1 MKIIGYGH
9 RILWVLV
16 LLFLVSRLS
25 FPCTSIIVTKGA
37 SADGS
42 VIITYSCDGEFLPRL
57 RLYPAAD
64 HGVGEKAEIMGF
76 RGKRGEIPE
85 VAHTYKVLDLMN
97 EFQGPSARRP
107 LTVAWSLSTRLACS
121 ITLS

>member
-1 MKIIGYGH
+1 MANRNEQKLLASLLIFFLIGG
-9 RILWVLV
+9 LG
-16 LLFLVSRLS
+16 

-64 HGVGEKAEIMGF
+64 HKPGEMVEIMGF

-85 VAHTYKVLDLMN
+85 IAHTYKVLDLMN
-97 EFQGPSARRP
+97 EFQVAIGETTFDSREKWVIRR
-107 LTVAWSLSTRLACS
+107 SGCGQS
-121 ITLS
+121 